1 VPHKLRFI
9 THMSEQVDLLDCLN
23 AVKVEGQFDFVGDFD
38 IDDSMD
44 DEMETSV
51 SVIRDPVEE
60 LSDGADSPILNLG
73 ISLTENGKLLLESND
88 IPVPILQKTRLQG
101 PVNSNILDM
110 GFDSTGKMEVA
121 DRNLFILDLSYKMDE
136 PDSEELEVFS
146 CLNDQLLPKCGFQ
159 LLRVLIL
166 RNNRL
171 SSLANMHLAEMPFLT
186 DLDLAHNSLTGTVP
200 IGSFPPT
207 LQRLDLSGNYLD
219 GIAGLICCLSL
230 LSLDVSSNS
239 LRSIS
244 ALPPRLKELDVS
256 HNKLTSLTN
265 LRLLSLSPS
274 IISLNI
280 AGNPAAEPYAPFR
293 ATVCSLLL
301 KLEKLDGVYLPGKKF
316 KNNRSPAKKIPE
328 TEVHRKGGLSK
339 RQQEEADVLRHEEHS
354 RRQLDVREKRARI
367 NENIDLLVRSPCSN
381 SNYSPSHALIS
392 YSPDKIESFG
402 RFSPDTISRKAGGG
416 QIPVP
421 RLLGF
426 GAVLKKQQ
434 EESDKLKFNVHTKK
448 KIEVIAKKMKN
459 KSKEQSATSGSPR
472 SSESCVS
479 PSQRAQQESDMR
491 RYEEHARRAALAQ
504 EKMARENEEIDSK
517 CNSPRSRSA
526 SPTRKEQA
534 EGDAIRHEQH
544 LRRQLE
550 VIVKREEINEAID
563 CLSNSPRSRAV
574 SPSREAQ
581 QRADKERADAYLH
594 KESHIQERL
603 EELQSVSG
611 HSDFKRGV
619 SSSNRNNNHNHNSNS
634 NKSVVSRLTNAS
646 TITSQKSEK
655 SSKSKPKA
663 VVHVHTIPQVPPL
676 AITKAPVATE
686 IPIPVQVPL
695 KSEPISTSTTTS
707 FTDTLPQG
715 YKATLSGERNN
726 TSGITDPR
734 SEIIGNAMYIVNK
747 GMNNGIGIGG
757 LKPPVCVTI
766 DIPRPKF
773 ESNDSREC
781 GSYLDSASDITFHPP
796 LQTQTQPGVT
806 AASSKETEGEESF
819 DESTV
824 ADSATEEGK
833 YYVGERVIAEVEA
846 AIQKNNDILLKLV
859 HEIRGSMGK
868 KPKGLRK
875 SRDRKRSRGARDVPG
890 NASNICH
897 SMPPVF
903 PPSTLLPSASSSI
916 SDEDNQF
923 RDRQRKNASSF
934 SSTAGDKML
943 HKSSEKS
950 LRSARAEKAV
960 NMFEKRGPRR
970 SSIPAMPVKNERNE
984 RERIDQIPP
993 GDHDEAHGKSF
1004 ISSPS
1009 IEEKGQEE
1017 GEGER
1022 DVDHVVLEYSVVSNS
1037 HTDSVAGASVA
1048 SWAAHSD
1055 ISSIALPRKK
1065 PQVDCL
1071 RLFKISIL
1079 LSHCILIC
1087 LSFLLFCILF
1097 DDVFYL
1103 KFDSPPD
1110 SRCVA
1115 FCLSLLL
1122 TDAKSNSQ
1130 ARRGESSELA
1140 SIDRQQPYT

>member
-1 VPHKLRFI
+1 VAHKLRLI
-9 THMSEQVDLLDCLN
+9 THMSEQVDLLDCSN
-23 AVKVEGQFDFVGDFD
+23 AGKVEGQFDFVGDFD

-44 DEMETSV
+44 DDRETST
-51 SVIRDPVEE
+51 SVIREPIEE
-60 LSDGADSPILNLG
+60 SSDGPDSPILDLG
-73 ISLTENGKLLLESND
+73 ISLTENGRLLLESNE
-88 IPVPILQKTRLQG
+88 IPVPTVMKTRLQG

-110 GFDSTGKMEVA
+110 GFDSTGKMEVS

-280 AGNPAAEPYAPFR
+280 AGNPAAVPYAPFR

-301 KLEKLDGVYLPGKKF
+301 KLEKLDGVYLPGSKF
-316 KNNRSPAKKIPE
+316 KNNRSPVKKIPE
-328 TEVHRKGGLSK
+328 AEVHRKGGISK
-339 RQQEEADVLRHEEHS
+339 RQQEVADVQRHEEHS
-354 RRQLDVREKRARI
+354 RRQLEVKEKRARI

-381 SNYSPSHALIS
+381 SNYSPSHAIVG
-392 YSPDKIESFG
+392 YSPEESFG
-402 RFSPDTISRKAGGG
+402 RFSPDTMSRKAGGG
-416 QIPVP
+416 QIQVP
-421 RLLGF
+421 RLQGF

-434 EESDKLKFNVHTKK
+434 EESDKIKFNSHTKK
-448 KIEVIAKKMKN
+448 KIEIIARKMKN
-459 KSKEQSATSGSPR
+459 KSKSKDNSVASGSPR
-472 SSESCVS
+472 SARSCVS
-479 PSQRAQQESDMR
+479 PSQKAQQESDLR
-491 RYEEHARRAALAQ
+491 RYEEHARRAILAQ
-504 EKMARENEEIDSK
+504 EKIARENEEIDSQ

-544 LRRQLE
+544 VRRQLE
-550 VIVKREEINEAID
+550 VIVKREEINDAID
-563 CLSNSPRSRAV
+563 CRSNSPRSRTI

-581 QRADKERADAYLH
+581 QRADKERAEAYLH

-611 HSDFKRGV
+611 HSDFKRGI
-619 SSSNRNNNHNHNSNS
+619 SSSSNHNSNS
-634 NKSVVSRLTNAS
+634 NSHSHSHSNNYRDSSKSVVSRLTNAS
-646 TITSQKSEK
+646 TITSQKSVK
-655 SSKSKPKA
+655 STKNTPKT
-663 VVHVHTIPQVPPL
+663 VVHIIPQVPPL
-676 AITKAPVATE
+676 IIAKANAAPV
-686 IPIPVQVPL
+686 IPIPVQVP
-695 KSEPISTSTTTS
+695 SPSGAASTSVSTS
-707 FTDTLPQG
+707 FTDTLPQSH
-715 YKATLSGERNN
+715 KATLSGDRKNS
-726 TSGITDPR
+726 TGISDPR
-734 SEIIGNAMYIVNK
+734 SEIIGNAMNIVNK
-747 GMNNGIGIGG
+747 GINNGQGVSEV
-757 LKPPVCVTI
+757 KPSVCATV
-766 DIPRPKF
+766 DIPCPRF
-773 ESNDSREC
+773 ESNDSQEC
-781 GSYLDSASDITFHPP
+781 GSYIDNASDITFHPP
-796 LQTQTQPGVT
+796 LQTQPGVT
-806 AASSKETEGEESF
+806 GVSSKETEGEESL
-819 DESTV
+819 DDSTV

-868 KPKGLRK
+868 KPIGLRK
-875 SRDRKRSRGARDVPG
+875 GRDRKRSRGVREVASSV
-890 NASNICH
+890 SNICH

-916 SDEDNQF
+916 SDEDNQS
-923 RDRQRKNASSF
+923 RNRHRKRTPPFAAAD
-934 SSTAGDKML
+934 TEL

-950 LRSARAEKAV
+950 VRSVRAEKAV

-970 SSIPAMPVKNERNE
+970 SSIPEMPKVKNEKE
-984 RERIDQIPP
+984 RVDQIPP
-993 GDHDEAHGKSF
+993 GDRHVDVEACGKGF
-1004 ISSPS
+1004 VSSPS
-1009 IEEKGQEE
+1009 VVEKGQK
-1017 GEGER
+1017 
-1022 DVDHVVLEYSVVSNS
+1022 DVDHIAFETSAVSQCHSHSVS
-1037 HTDSVAGASVA
+1037 HADSVAEVEVEAEVSVA
-1048 SWAAHSD
+1048 SWTAHSD
-1055 ISSIALPRKK
+1055 ISSIGVPHKR
-1065 PQVDCL
+1065 PQVDPHPSIHPFNHPFCA
-1071 RLFKISIL
+1071 LF
-1079 LSHCILIC
+1079 SH
-1087 LSFLLFCILF
+1087 S
-1097 DDVFYL
+1097 
-1103 KFDSPPD
+1103 
-1110 SRCVA
+1110 
-1115 FCLSLLL
+1115 
-1122 TDAKSNSQ
+1122 
-1130 ARRGESSELA
+1130 
-1140 SIDRQQPYT
+1140 

>member
-1 VPHKLRFI
+1 VPDKLGFI
-9 THMSEQVDLLDCLN
+9 THMSEQVDLLDCSST
-23 AVKVEGQFDFVGDFD
+23 AKVEGQFDFVGDFD

-44 DEMETSV
+44 DERETSV

-60 LSDGADSPILNLG
+60 LSDGADSPILDLG
-73 ISLTENGKLLLESND
+73 ISLTENGKLLLESNE
-88 IPVPILQKTRLQG
+88 IPAPTVQKTRLQG
-101 PVNSNILDM
+101 PVNSTILNM

-171 SSLANMHLAEMPFLT
+171 SSLASMHLAEMPFLT

-328 TEVHRKGGLSK
+328 TEFHRKGGLSK

-354 RRQLDVREKRARI
+354 RRQLDVQEKRARI

-381 SNYSPSHALIS
+381 SNHSPSHALIGN
-392 YSPDKIESFG
+392 SPDKVESFG
-402 RFSPDTISRKAGGG
+402 RFSPDTMSRKAGGG

-434 EESDKLKFNVHTKK
+434 EESDKLKFNIHTKK

-459 KSKEQSATSGSPR
+459 KNKEQSVTSGSPR
-472 SSESCVS
+472 STRSCVS
-479 PSQRAQQESDMR
+479 PSQKAQQEADLR
-491 RYEEHARRAALAQ
+491 RYEEHARRAVLAQ
-504 EKMARENEEIDSK
+504 EKIARENEEIDSQ

-534 EGDAIRHEQH
+534 DSDAIRHEQH
-544 LRRQLE
+544 VRRQLE

-563 CLSNSPRSRAV
+563 CLSNSPRSRTI

-619 SSSNRNNNHNHNSNS
+619 SNNRNNNNHNSNS

-646 TITSQKSEK
+646 SITSQKSVK
-655 SSKSKPKA
+655 NPKIQPKA
-663 VVHVHTIPQVPPL
+663 VVHVHVIPQVPL
-676 AITKAPVATE
+676 TITKAHVTPE
-686 IPIPVQVPL
+686 IPIPVQVPS
-695 KSEPISTSTTTS
+695 KPEPVSTSTTTS
-707 FTDTLPQG
+707 FTDTLPPG

-726 TSGITDPR
+726 TSGISDPR
-734 SEIIGNAMYIVNK
+734 SEIIGNAMYLVNK

-757 LKPPVCVTI
+757 LKPPVCVTV
-766 DIPRPKF
+766 DVPCPKF
-773 ESNDSREC
+773 ESKDSREC
-781 GSYLDSASDITFHPP
+781 GSYMDSASDITFHPP
-796 LQTQTQPGVT
+796 LQTQPGVT
-806 AASSKETEGEESF
+806 AVSSKETEGEESL
-819 DESTV
+819 DDSTV

-868 KPKGLRK
+868 NPKGLRK
-875 SRDRKRSRGARDVPG
+875 SRDRKRSRGVRDVPS

-903 PPSTLLPSASSSI
+903 PTSTLLPSASSSI
-916 SDEDNQF
+916 SDEDNQL
-923 RDRQRKNASSF
+923 RDKQRKNSSSF
-934 SSTAGDKML
+934 SSTAGDTAL

-970 SSIPAMPVKNERNE
+970 SSIPEMPVKIERNE

-1009 IEEKGQEE
+1009 VEEKGQGE

-1022 DVDHVVLEYSVVSNS
+1022 DVDHIVLEYSAVTHS
-1037 HTDSVAGASVA
+1037 HNESVAGASVA

-1055 ISSIALPRKK
+1055 ISSIALPRKR
-1065 PQVDCL
+1065 PQVDNFTDTFCTSHFIL
-1071 RLFKISIL
+1071 YCFLCSLFFVIFFFFPMMFF
-1079 LSHCILIC
+1079 LSQIGFSPTSY
-1087 LSFLLFCILF
+1087 LSFCLL
-1097 DDVFYL
+1097 
-1103 KFDSPPD
+1103 
-1110 SRCVA
+1110 
-1115 FCLSLLL
+1115 LSLLE
-1122 TDAKSNSQ
+1122 AKNNSP
-1130 ARRGESSELA
+1130 ARRGERTELA
-1140 SIDRQQPYT
+1140 SLNRQQPHP